1 MAQKMLQELNLGE
14 MGTTQRKGCAVDAA
28 VYGTQC
34 VSNPEDSPVAN
45 ICTAHFVVTVAVFF
59 SADKNPRMSHAF
71 NSFLIS
77 HKV

>member
-1 MAQKMLQELNLGE
+1 
-14 MGTTQRKGCAVDAA
+14 MGTAQRKGCAVDAD
-28 VYGTQC
+28 VSDTPS

-45 ICTAHFVVTVAVFF
+45 ICTAHFVVRVAVFF
-59 SADKNPRMSHAF
+59 SADKNPLRAHTF

>member
-1 MAQKMLQELNLGE
+1 
-14 MGTTQRKGCAVDAA
+14 MGTTQRKDCAVDAA
-28 VYGTQC
+28 VCDTQS

-45 ICTAHFVVTVAVFF
+45 ICTAHFVVRIAVFF
-59 SADKNPRMSHAF
+59 SADKNPHMSHAF

>member
-1 MAQKMLQELNLGE
+1 MLQELNLGE